1 MNTEYACMYL
11 YLFIHDVC
19 NLDNLWPYEAARKI
33 LLKVKSNRDFILK
46 EKKEVGKD

>member
-19 NLDNLWPYEAARKI
+19 NLGNLWPYEAARKI